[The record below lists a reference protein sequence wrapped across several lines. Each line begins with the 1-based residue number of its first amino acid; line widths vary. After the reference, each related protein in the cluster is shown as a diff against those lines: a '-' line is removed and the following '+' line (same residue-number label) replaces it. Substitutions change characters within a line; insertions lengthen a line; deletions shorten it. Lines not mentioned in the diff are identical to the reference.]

1 VVKGS
6 DERRTSKTPEGN
18 EKYDTEF
25 WSGNSIGIGVDVS
38 IVFFTVEGL
47 WTGFSIVTNCQVP

>member
-1 VVKGS
+1 MKGR
-6 DERRTSKTPEGN
+6 DERRTCKTLEGD

-25 WSGNSIGIGVDVS
+25 WSGNAIGIGLDVS

-47 WTGFSIVTNCQVP
+47 WTGLSTVTNHQVL

>member
-1 VVKGS
+1 MKG
-6 DERRTSKTPEGN
+6 ETSKTLEGGGG

-25 WSGNSIGIGVDVS
+25 WSGNSIAIGIDVS

-47 WTGFSIVTNCQVP
+47 WTGLSTVTNCQVP